1 MSINNRKYIQSTGSL
16 LARLNEESNSNPN
29 NIYLNNG
36 VMPNKQM
43 QKQPTPYNNQQNNN
57 YNRGQA
63 NQYQQ
68 QQNGTYGN
76 MPQYSTAQV
85 THQHNMFGNGF
96 NPNNQNSIYGQ
107 SQQLPQQAVTAAS
120 QLFNQLNNQGKL
132 ILLILYII

>member
-1 MSINNRKYIQSTGSL
+1 MSLNNRKYIQSTGSL

-29 NIYLNNG
+29 NIYLNSS

-43 QKQPTPYNNQQNNN
+43 QNQPTQYNN

-68 QQNGTYGN
+68 QQNGTYTS

-96 NPNNQNSIYGQ
+96 NPNNQNPIYGQ
-107 SQQLPQQAVTAAS
+107 SQQLPQQAVTSAS

-132 ILLILYII
+132 ILLYIII